1 MRLLQFEAD
10 GSLSLVHFMGRDPEP
25 YAILSHTWGSNNE
38 EITYQELLSGTGKEK
53 LGYRKLIF
61 CGQQAAKD
69 GLQYFWVDTCCIDKT
84 NSTELSEAINSMFR
98 WYQEAAKCYVYL
110 SDVSCAADSVALFP
124 KSRWLTRGW
133 TLQELL
139 APNSVEF
146 FSVEGNIFGDKHTRA
161 KEISE
166 ITDIAIEALKGR
178 PLSQFSVEERMAWA
192 KRRTTTRKEDA
203 VYSLLG
209 IFDIQMP
216 LLYGEGEEKARRRLR
231 KEIRESSGDI
241 TTNDD
246 GLTRDKR
253 LNEIYRWLSPP
264 DPSSNYQKALRQR
277 QHDTGLWFLR
287 GKPYKSWKTS
297 DLLQDRDDHPGHTVA
312 YFYFDFNDVQKQDP
326 DLMSRSLV
334 YQLLHQALGVYIS
347 TDACFSL
354 HKDETINLSSDF
366 LLNMMRQTVE
376 HLPQV
381 YVMIDALDEC
391 SHRSDLMKIIEAVAG
406 WELQNMHL
414 IVTSRRE
421 RDIESSLEGL
431 VDPQNEI
438 CLQSEDV
445 DKDIQQYIRQR
456 LSDDKGLSKWGRDI
470 MMRQEIETAVW
481 KGSKGKFRWA
491 VCQLDTLGKCRN
503 KAMLRTALATLPS
516 TLDKTYER
524 ILASISEEDTEYAI
538 RIMRWL
544 AFSERPLSLD
554 ELAEVIAIDV
564 ARDPAFNPNEVLEDP
579 LEALDICSSLVTI
592 LTEDLYDEQII
603 EDCIKDPSR
612 PGSKIVILS
621 HYSVKEYLVSKR
633 ISRSQT
639 PQHSMQVEDCHAMIA
654 LACLSY
660 LDQFQDTELM
670 GEKVNIN

>member
-1 MRLLQFEAD
+1 
-10 GSLSLVHFMGRDPEP
+10 
-25 YAILSHTWGSNNE
+25 
-38 EITYQELLSGTGKEK
+38 
-53 LGYRKLIF
+53 
-61 CGQQAAKD
+61 
-69 GLQYFWVDTCCIDKT
+69 
-84 NSTELSEAINSMFR
+84 
-98 WYQEAAKCYVYL
+98 
-110 SDVSCAADSVALFP
+110 
-124 KSRWLTRGW
+124 
-133 TLQELL
+133 
-139 APNSVEF
+139 
-146 FSVEGNIFGDKHTRA
+146 
-161 KEISE
+161 
-166 ITDIAIEALKGR
+166 
-178 PLSQFSVEERMAWA
+178 
-192 KRRTTTRKEDA
+192 
-203 VYSLLG
+203 
-209 IFDIQMP
+209 
-216 LLYGEGEEKARRRLR
+216 
-231 KEIRESSGDI
+231 
-241 TTNDD
+241 
-246 GLTRDKR
+246 
-253 LNEIYRWLSPP
+253 
-264 DPSSNYQKALRQR
+264 
-277 QHDTGLWFLR
+277 
-287 GKPYKSWKTS
+287 
-297 DLLQDRDDHPGHTVA
+297 
-312 YFYFDFNDVQKQDP
+312 
-326 DLMSRSLV
+326 
-334 YQLLHQALGVYIS
+334 
-347 TDACFSL
+347 
-354 HKDETINLSSDF
+354 
-366 LLNMMRQTVE
+366 
-376 HLPQV
+376 
-381 YVMIDALDEC
+381 MIDALDEC

-438 CLQSEDV
+438 CLQSEDF

-470 MMRQEIETAVW
+470 MMRQEIETAIW
-481 KGSKGKFRWA
+481 KGSKGMFRWA

-538 RIMRWL
+538 RILRWL

-639 PQHSMQVEDCHAMIA
+639 PQHSMQVEDFPGHRTYGRKSQYQLARYSARYWASHIHRSEHLSASTNSSALRLLSKDNTAYMIWNRIRTSCIILRSSEQDCEAIIGDTNDLIYQASSLGLKDVVKLLLDQDININGGHGDLGNALVEACGLRHKAIVTLLLNHGADPNSEHDGRTALGEAVYMGQKEIVKLLLDRGAAVNEGDGYSSALESASSLGDKEMVTVLLDRGAPVNNTDGNSQPLILAIMCGYREIVSLLIARGAAIDSEGRNSLQIFLGYGGSLIEIA
-654 LACLSY
+654 LGI
-660 LDQFQDTELM
+660 DQ
-670 GEKVNIN
+670 GEIVALLLERGAAVNASDGYSTAPWLALKKGNKVIAGLLLANGAKLRPDDDIGMDSLCATYGDSDSS

>member
-124 KSRWLTRGW
+124 KSRWFTRGW

-297 DLLQDRDDHPGHTVA
+297 VASSLWLHGIPGCG
-312 YFYFDFNDVQKQDP
+312 K
-326 DLMSRSLV
+326 
-334 YQLLHQALGVYIS
+334 
-347 TDACFSL
+347 
-354 HKDETINLSSDF
+354 TILSS
-366 LLNMMRQTVE
+366 TV
-376 HLPQV
+376 L
-381 YVMIDALDEC
+381 
-391 SHRSDLMKIIEAVAG
+391 
-406 WELQNMHL
+406 
-414 IVTSRRE
+414 
-421 RDIESSLEGL
+421 
-431 VDPQNEI
+431 
-438 CLQSEDV
+438 
-445 DKDIQQYIRQR
+445 
-456 LSDDKGLSKWGRDI
+456 
-470 MMRQEIETAVW
+470 
-481 KGSKGKFRWA
+481 
-491 VCQLDTLGKCRN
+491 
-503 KAMLRTALATLPS
+503 
-516 TLDKTYER
+516 
-524 ILASISEEDTEYAI
+524 
-538 RIMRWL
+538 
-544 AFSERPLSLD
+544 
-554 ELAEVIAIDV
+554 
-564 ARDPAFNPNEVLEDP
+564 
-579 LEALDICSSLVTI
+579 
-592 LTEDLYDEQII
+592 
-603 EDCIKDPSR
+603 
-612 PGSKIVILS
+612 
-621 HYSVKEYLVSKR
+621 
-633 ISRSQT
+633 
-639 PQHSMQVEDCHAMIA
+639 
-654 LACLSY
+654 
-660 LDQFQDTELM
+660 
-670 GEKVNIN
+670 